1 MFTGGWLV
9 GKVGHLAGEYLVSGV
24 PETLLSLI
32 LFLRHLEDPIMYR
45 HGGGWRKSRW
55 GVAAWLGGILL
66 LLAAVQNSPSLEMV
80 WGDQHL
86 ETTGFDWK
94 RSVKS
99 IGKYVAYGSGIGLMT
114 G

>member
-1 MFTGGWLV
+1 MAG

-32 LFLRHLEDPIMYR
+32 FVLAALGGSHHVQAR
-45 HGGGWRKSRW
+45 GGWRKSHGGCSMAGRDLA
-55 GVAAWLGGILL
+55 VAGCSSK
-66 LLAAVQNSPSLEMV
+66 QSSLEMV

-94 RSVKS
+94 RR
-99 IGKYVAYGSGIGLMT
+99 
-114 G
+114 